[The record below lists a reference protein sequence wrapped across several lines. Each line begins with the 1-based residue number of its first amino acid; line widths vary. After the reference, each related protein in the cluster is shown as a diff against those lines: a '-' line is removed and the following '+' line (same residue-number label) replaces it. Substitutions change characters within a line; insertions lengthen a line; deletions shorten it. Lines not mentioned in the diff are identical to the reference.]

1 MIIITN
7 EYGQRVLI
15 PNDLDTEWLLPIE
28 EQDLPE
34 EERNYTQA
42 VYIANVL
49 TLADCERMY
58 VEVQRGDSADKQQK
72 IKDSEKE

>member
-1 MIIITN
+1 MMIITN

-15 PNDLDTEWLLPIE
+15 PSDGKWLLAAE
-28 EQDLPE
+28 EQKSPI

-49 TLADCERMY
+49 TLEDCERMY
-58 VEVQRGDSADKQQK
+58 VEADKWEE
-72 IKDSEKE
+72 IEEPKDVE

>member
-1 MIIITN
+1 MTIITN

-15 PNDLDTEWLLPIE
+15 PSDGKWLLAVAE
-28 EQDLPE
+28 LELPE

-49 TLADCERMY
+49 TLEDCEKLY
-58 VEVQRGDSADKQQK
+58 VEAEQ
-72 IKDSEKE
+72 

>member
-1 MIIITN
+1 MTITTN

-15 PNDLDTEWLLPIE
+15 PSDGKWLLAVE
-28 EQDLPE
+28 EQGLPE

-49 TLADCERMY
+49 TLEDCERMY
-58 VEVQRGDSADKQQK
+58 IEVEAV
-72 IKDSEKE
+72 EKR

>member
-1 MIIITN
+1 MIIVTN

-15 PNDLDTEWLLPIE
+15 PSDGKWLLAVEELELPI
-28 EQDLPE
+28 

-49 TLADCERMY
+49 TLEDCERMY
-58 VEVQRGDSADKQQK
+58 VEV
-72 IKDSEKE
+72 EKTQEERDAE